1 MRRAFFG
8 KLITEL
14 SSSGVASQLRELTHK
29 LDLVLRHTGMLMATR
44 EEVQTDLNEIKT
56 IVTETRGVAN
66 SALALL
72 KETLARV
79 GDAAATATDLSAF
92 RADLKIIR
100 DEATGMEGDLKAAVT
115 ANPAPGETST
125 P

>member
-44 EEVQTDLNEIKT
+44 EEVQTDLKEIRT

-72 KETLARV
+72 KEALDRV
-79 GDAAATATDLSAF
+79 GVAAASATDLDAF

-100 DEATGMEGDLKAAVT
+100 DETVAMEGELKAAVT
-115 ANPAPGETST
+115 ANPAP
-125 P
+125 